1 MKALKWAAPAIMAIG
16 AASVLLTQ
24 TGCQEEASA
33 GAGGLDPK
41 IVADSLFAVME
52 ADRAIYTKKVIK
64 RIKAEGK
71 IDAVEEWEDSGN
83 LHIPLPA
90 QMFRM
95 GAERAKESKY
105 NKSGFFYQLKS
116 SYPIN
121 KQNKAVTDVEKEGF
135 AFLEAN
141 GGEEPFYKEE
151 ILDGKKYL
159 TAIYADVGVSSAC
172 INCHNGHEDTPK
184 TDFEL
189 GDVMGGVVL
198 RLPL

>member
-1 MKALKWAAPAIMAIG
+1 MKATKWVPAAM
-16 AASVLLTQ
+16 AASTLAILFTQ
-24 TGCQEEASA
+24 TGCQEETSA
-33 GAGGLDPK
+33 VPIGIDPK
-41 IVADSLFAVME
+41 IVADSLFTVME
-52 ADRAIYTKKVIK
+52 ADRAVYTKKVIK

-71 IDAVEEWEDSGN
+71 IDATEEWEDSGN

-95 GAERAKESKY
+95 AAERAKDSKH
-105 NKSGFFYQLKS
+105 NSAGFFYQLKS
-116 SYPIN
+116 PWPIN
-121 KQNKAVTDVEKEGF
+121 KQNKPMTDVEKAGF
-135 AFLEAN
+135 DFVVANKGEA
-141 GGEEPFYKEE
+141 PFYSEE
-151 ILDGKKYL
+151 TLNGKKYF

>member
-1 MKALKWAAPAIMAIG
+1 MKTKKWVPAALAATTLA
-16 AASVLLTQ
+16 VLFTQ
-24 TGCQEEASA
+24 TGCQEETA
-33 GAGGLDPK
+33 AGGIDPK
-41 IVADSLFAVME
+41 IVADSLFTVME
-52 ADRAIYTKKVIK
+52 ADRAVYTKKVIS

-95 GAERAKESKY
+95 AAERAKDSKH
-105 NKSGFFYQLKS
+105 NTAGFFYQLKS
-116 SYPIN
+116 PWPIN
-121 KQNKAVTDVEKEGF
+121 KQNKPMTDVEKEGF
-135 AFLEAN
+135 DFVVAN
-141 GGEEPFYKEE
+141 KGEEPFYAEE
-151 ILDGKKYL
+151 ILDGKKYF
-159 TAIYADVGVSSAC
+159 TAIYADVGVAAAC

-184 TDFEL
+184 SDFVL

>member
-1 MKALKWAAPAIMAIG
+1 MKAVKWAAPTLMAIG

-24 TGCQEEASA
+24 TGCKEEASA
-33 GAGGLDPK
+33 AGGIDPK

-52 ADRAIYTKKVIK
+52 ADRTIYTKKVIK

-83 LHIPLPA
+83 LHLPLPA

-95 GAERAKESKY
+95 GAERAKESPY
-105 NKSGFFYQLKS
+105 NTAGFFYQLKS
-116 SYPIN
+116 NHPIN

-135 AFLEAN
+135 AFLDAN